1 MAANLVQIL
10 FKKPMMHVDDT
21 LLSRYHPQYPL
32 TVKNPLTNEIIV
44 GEVEYYLLKCEDR
57 SALNSNDD

>member
-10 FKKPMMHVDDT
+10 FKKPMMHVDDV

-44 GEVEYYLLKCEDR
+44 GEVEYYLLKNGE
-57 SALNSNDD
+57 